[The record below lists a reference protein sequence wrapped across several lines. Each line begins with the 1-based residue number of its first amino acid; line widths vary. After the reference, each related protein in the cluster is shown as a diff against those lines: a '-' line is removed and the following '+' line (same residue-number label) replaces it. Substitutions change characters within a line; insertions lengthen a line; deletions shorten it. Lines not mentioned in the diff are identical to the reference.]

1 MPRWTLLA
9 LMTCLVAAPVRAA
22 EEPERNLEPW
32 KWANFLILAG
42 GIAYMVKKHA
52 GPFYAARS
60 QKIHQDMTESEA
72 IRKDAEARAATVE
85 QRLAHLDADIAAL
98 RQESKEEADAQIKRA
113 TEHMAAELAK
123 IEVHAV
129 QEIAFAGKS
138 ARLELKRHAAELAV
152 ALAER
157 KIRARMTPDTQET
170 LVRAFVS
177 DLDRPA
183 PRALTN

>member
-1 MPRWTLLA
+1 MKAMKGWMLLA
-9 LMTCLVAAPVRAA
+9 FMACLVAAPVRAA
-22 EEPERNLEPW
+22 EESEKNLEPW

-72 IRKDAEARAATVE
+72 IRKDAEARAAAVD

-98 RQESKEEADAQIKRA
+98 RQESQEEADAQSKRA

-123 IEVHAV
+123 VEAHAV
-129 QEIAFAGKS
+129 GKS
-138 ARLELKRHAAELAV
+138 PRQV
-152 ALAER
+152 N
-157 KIRARMTPDTQET
+157 
-170 LVRAFVS
+170 
-177 DLDRPA
+177 RPA
-183 PRALTN
+183 SS